1 MPGTTPSPAPSSP
14 SAGKSGDKGDADN
27 LGGCCLSLTLHGSLG
42 TSGPHRL
49 HEPGRLPAAGEQLQL
64 ASVGSGGFG
73 DLGKISLQLDSHR
86 PEDQVHLA
94 SLRLSDLEQ
103 PLDFF
108 FPLDCS
114 LEAGQQA
121 EFNASRPGVPQ
132 AVSLD
137 YRVSL
142 RLGSARNCG
151 SSAVTSMR
159 IVLHGDLGSSAPGRL
174 LNLRLLPGQTVSR
187 NVRCLSVGH
196 LHSVTI
202 GHEQRGG
209 GQGVYLDSV
218 SVSWRD
224 RAPESRRFR
233 CQRWLDSA
241 WGDGQTQATLTDS
254 AESSDGEKKQPGDLL
269 YELEVHAEPLQ
280 RLQASRGLRVRL
292 HPNAKDD
299 AATAATADSLPAAP
313 LKRHQLQVDDV
324 NDSQRQ
330 RCLYTFRYPQL
341 PRVAALSL
349 WEDSEDFEDE
359 DKGGEVTDIDGVEEA
374 AAAEAVTSTPL
385 AVTRLRLLQDH
396 RDRFAFVCSRPAQL
410 RVGGG
415 PPTRFA
421 LLAVPTYPE
430 ADNGGSGT
438 RESRGRWRV
447 RIESELTVESQ
458 QPPAVWAALVTP
470 EDGESSRQRLGGF
483 RGDGVEDF
491 ELKFENA
498 PDCSDGVYKVRL
510 GLELPVDGEG
520 GDGAAGAA
528 AFAWRPR
535 KLTFQ
540 DLDTEASFESAVQLP
555 EPASGLRPGNCLEI
569 QADWPGALLLPA
581 AVYLVRLVPLADDLP
596 GPPTVWLQL
605 FGEDVELLAR
615 QSSGRRLLLASRL
628 VSGDGGGGTCWEVRL
643 SALDL
648 GRVSRLG
655 RGATTSPC
663 CRHRRSC
670 RRLGGSR
677 WGGRFKP
684 PPRTRS
690 SNCLKLRAE
699 LNF

>member
-1 MPGTTPSPAPSSP
+1 ELRTAAATSSTTQLHAFLVRSVHLGWLTGVRFSLETEQGEPEVTAAAANRVASAATGSISGGNSEADDEEWQFEEVLVRPGLFNLAELSFVS
-14 SAGKSGDKGDADN
+14 GDADCRLSATQPDILAATGWLSGSATQPRPHRQRRCPGRLRRLRLRHRRLEN
-27 LGGCCLSLTLHGSLG
+27 LATKATQTIWVAAACPLTLHGSLG

-202 GHEQRGG
+202 GHEQRAAARA
-209 GQGVYLDSV
+209 SIWTP
-218 SVSWRD
+218 SAWRD

-254 AESSDGEKKQPGDLL
+254 AEESSDGEKKQPGDLL

-280 RLQASRGLRVRL
+280 RLAGLRVRL

-374 AAAEAVTSTPL
+374 AAAAAVTSTPL

-421 LLAVPTYPE
+421 LLA
-430 ADNGGSGT
+430 
-438 RESRGRWRV
+438 
-447 RIESELTVESQ
+447 
-458 QPPAVWAALVTP
+458 
-470 EDGESSRQRLGGF
+470 
-483 RGDGVEDF
+483 
-491 ELKFENA
+491 
-498 PDCSDGVYKVRL
+498 
-510 GLELPVDGEG
+510 
-520 GDGAAGAA
+520 
-528 AFAWRPR
+528 
-535 KLTFQ
+535 
-540 DLDTEASFESAVQLP
+540 
-555 EPASGLRPGNCLEI
+555 
-569 QADWPGALLLPA
+569 
-581 AVYLVRLVPLADDLP
+581 
-596 GPPTVWLQL
+596 
-605 FGEDVELLAR
+605 
-615 QSSGRRLLLASRL
+615 
-628 VSGDGGGGTCWEVRL
+628 
-643 SALDL
+643 
-648 GRVSRLG
+648 
-655 RGATTSPC
+655 
-663 CRHRRSC
+663 
-670 RRLGGSR
+670 
-677 WGGRFKP
+677 
-684 PPRTRS
+684 
-690 SNCLKLRAE
+690 
-699 LNF
+699 